1 MALDFPASPTNGQV
15 YTSGGSSWTFDS
27 SIGTWRSSP
36 FEPGAAI
43 TSSTAPTNP
52 QNGDIWYDTEDGTT
66 LVYYNDGNSSQ
77 WVEIRS
83 QIATSQVG
91 LVPVLPT
98 SVTISGG
105 SATVSPTGAVT
116 YSSGTTGL
124 TINGVFTSAYRNYV
138 MVYSGSKSNNAAN
151 DFLLYRLTSS
161 GTQATSSYNQASA
174 AFASSSAALQN
185 LGGNNASSLLAAR
198 IYSSGSYYGGSITIY
213 QPNENASTK
222 FTGISHG
229 TTLNDDQQIFN
240 SGVHYAVGVY
250 DGIYLFPTAFSVS
263 GVVAFYGYNG

>member
-1 MALDFPASPTNGQV
+1 MAGSGRRVFAPGEVLTASNTMNYLMDQTVMNFAGTAARGSAIGTAVAEGMVSYLADTNDVQV
-15 YTSGGSSWTFDS
+15 YD
-27 SIGTWRSSP
+27 
-36 FEPGAAI
+36 GA
-43 TSSTAPTNP
+43 
-52 QNGDIWYDTEDGTT
+52 DW
-66 LVYYNDGNSSQ
+66 NDLAYISD
-77 WVEIRS
+77 VT
-83 QIATSQVG
+83 ATSG
-91 LVPVLPT
+91 LVPIIP
-98 SVTISGG
+98 SSITISGG
-105 SATVSPTGAVT
+105 TATVSSTGAVT

-174 AFASSSAALQN
+174 AFASSSASLQN

-213 QPNENASTK
+213 QPNENAATK
-222 FTGISHG
+222 FTGMSHG

-250 DGIYLFPTAFSVS
+250 DGIYLFPTGFSIF
-263 GVVAFYGYNG
+263 GVIAFYGFND